1 MRSLSE
7 NEINRKAAIERKLDA
22 ALSGVE
28 NAQSAYNAEMQ
39 ALWQKYMAP
48 AFEQLNAALS
58 DAEEFRAGVEE
69 RLQEFSDDQSD
80 KWQDSDEGSEFSD
93 WLSEWQNVSFDEVD
107 VEEPEEFDFESVI
120 EIDIDAFKHLPSN
133 F

>member
-7 NEINRKAAIERKLDA
+7 NEIRRKAEIERKLDD

-28 NAQSAYNAEMQ
+28 NAQGAYNAEMQ

-48 AFEQLNAALS
+48 AFGRLNAALS
-58 DAEEFRAGVEE
+58 EAERFKEGVEE
-69 RLQEFSDDQSD
+69 RLQNFSDDQSD

-93 WLSEWQNVSFDEVD
+93 WLSEWQNASFDEVD
-107 VEEPEEFDFESVI
+107 VEEPEEFDYESVI
-120 EIDIDAFKHLPSN
+120 ETDIDAFKHLPAN